1 MYETRPGIVQTSIEL
16 KTGQMAHLL
25 ELATRFGY
33 LQTRGPG
40 AGELPSLSRFI
51 QAIAD
56 GDIHVEKVKTE

>member
-16 KTGQMAHLL
+16 RAGQMDQLL
-25 ELATRFGY
+25 KLAIEFGY

-40 AGELPSLSRFI
+40 TGKLPSLSRFI

-56 GDIHVEKVKTE
+56 NEIECVKK